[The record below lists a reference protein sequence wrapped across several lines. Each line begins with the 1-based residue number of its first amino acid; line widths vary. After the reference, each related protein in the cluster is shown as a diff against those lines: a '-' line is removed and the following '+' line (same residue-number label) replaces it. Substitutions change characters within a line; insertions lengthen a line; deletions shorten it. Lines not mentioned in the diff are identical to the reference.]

1 MTIMDGKAV
10 ARSWKEEMQST
21 VEMLTDFNYQPCLAV
36 VSVGDDAASQVYVR
50 NKKKACEEMNIKFIE
65 KHLAADCSP
74 EELVDA
80 ITSLN
85 EDKSVNGIIL
95 QLPLPSQLDEN
106 YFINHIDP
114 IKDVDGL
121 TAFNQGYLAQMEVE
135 QFYPPCTPLGIGVLL
150 TEYGLRDLAGKH
162 VVIVGR
168 SKLVGK
174 PLMQLLLQKDATVTV
189 CHSKTADLASFTRQA
204 DVLIVA
210 VGKPKFITADMVKPG
225 AAVVDVGINRVD
237 GKLCGDVD
245 FDAVKE
251 VAEHITPVPGGVGA
265 MTVAALIYNT
275 VGATLR
281 QSLERSEED
290 EAD

>member
-1 MTIMDGKAV
+1 MPRRLG
-10 ARSWKEEMQST
+10 RT
-21 VEMLTDFNYQPCLAV
+21 VVNRIQLTT
-36 VSVGDDAASQVYVR
+36 DAEAGH
-50 NKKKACEEMNIKFIE
+50 AE
-65 KHLAADCSP
+65 
-74 EELVDA
+74 
-80 ITSLN
+80 ITSHIQQIIVRGDHTRPL
-85 EDKSVNGIIL
+85 IIL
-95 QLPLPSQLDEN
+95 QLPLPPQLDEN

-174 PLMQLLLQKDATVTV
+174 PLMQLLLQKDATVTI